1 LRILLLGGTG
11 QVGYEL
17 QRSLSHLGEII
28 APSRSILDLMN
39 KSAVEDCLNKDS
51 IDLIVN
57 AAAWTDVDK
66 AEDNKD
72 VAQRLNADLP
82 AQLAKYSANKNIK
95 LIHYSSDYVFN
106 GSGSKPW
113 NENSPIGPLNFYGK
127 TKIKGDESIQQS
139 CLNYLIFRTSWVY
152 SARGNNFMNSMLK
165 LAKNKTKLN
174 VVSDQIGSP
183 TPARLIAEV
192 TALAVKARL
201 ESGLYHLATRGETS
215 WCGFAK
221 AIFNL
226 GLKAG
231 LKLTLSSKN
240 VNPIFTKEY
249 PTPASRPLNSRMDS
263 TKLETALNIKLPD
276 WKSQLDL
283 TFNECIN
290 LNT

>member
-1 LRILLLGGTG
+1 
-11 QVGYEL
+11 
-17 QRSLSHLGEII
+17 
-28 APSRSILDLMN
+28 MN
-39 KSAVEDCLNKDS
+39 KTAVEDCLNENN

-66 AEDNKD
+66 AEDHKD
-72 VAQRLNADLP
+72 DAQRLNADLP
-82 AQLAKYSANKNIK
+82 DQLAKYSATNKIK

-113 NENSPIGPLNFYGK
+113 NENSPIGPLNFYGQ

-139 CLNYLIFRTSWVY
+139 CSNYLIFRTSWVY

-165 LAKNKTKLN
+165 LGKNKTKLN
-174 VVSDQIGSP
+174 IVSDQIGSP
-183 TPARLIAEV
+183 TPARLIADV
-192 TALAVKARL
+192 TALAIDARL
-201 ESGLYHLATRGETS
+201 ESGLYHLTPRGETS
-215 WCGFAK
+215 WYGFAI

-249 PTPASRPLNSRMDS
+249 PTPACRPQNSRMDS
-263 TKLETALNIKLPD
+263 TKLESALNIELPD

-283 TFNECIN
+283 TFNECIK
-290 LNT
+290 